1 MAIGPNPLQEAPA
14 AGLSVYRL
22 GAAVGGLAPRTL
34 DAAAARL
41 IGRFFRAFH
50 PGVAA
55 AVARHVAAADAHRGD
70 GRRTSPLLPFLHF
83 SQNIAEFFRLARGR
97 GAALI
102 DEIEVE
108 GEEHVAAC
116 LESGRGTI
124 FLSAHMGNWEVVSAW
139 AAARGIP
146 LLVVARPH
154 PDPKVDAYFNAV
166 RRRLGV
172 AVFPL
177 GGPSRHLYA
186 HLGRGGVLAVLG
198 DRDFTGSGRET
209 AFLGRRAIL
218 PTGYLRLAQA
228 ADAWI
233 LPGRHRW
240 DDRFGPAA
248 RSVLR
253 CEPPFAVGEGQ
264 EGLHQAFMRCRD
276 YLESIVAADPG
287 AWTVFDPVLVDAE
300 VGP

>member
-198 DRDFTGSGRET
+198 DRDFTGSG
-209 AFLGRRAIL
+209 
-218 PTGYLRLAQA
+218 
-228 ADAWI
+228 
-233 LPGRHRW
+233 
-240 DDRFGPAA
+240 PAA

-253 CEPPFAVGEGQ
+253 CEPPFTVGEGQ